1 MPILAG
7 LRGGL
12 RQIVRFES
20 LRSGSTLDS
29 DSKQGVMV
37 MSLTGMLL
45 MTNSHLFTLVALW
58 LTGALLVVGVFLVNR
73 SRIKH
78 DEDSHQH

>member
-1 MPILAG
+1 
-7 LRGGL
+7 
-12 RQIVRFES
+12 
-20 LRSGSTLDS
+20 
-29 DSKQGVMV
+29 

-58 LTGALLVVGVFLVNR
+58 ITGALLVVGVFLFNR

-78 DEDSHQH
+78 DEESHQH

>member
-1 MPILAG
+1 
-7 LRGGL
+7 
-12 RQIVRFES
+12 
-20 LRSGSTLDS
+20 
-29 DSKQGVMV
+29 